1 MANWIVTANR
11 LSDGAVVYLRGDRGW
26 TGDLQQARS
35 LGDAQAADDLLAWAR
50 GQEAVIC
57 DPYLS
62 EVGVEGARL
71 IPLTVRERIRAE
83 GPRTKLQRL
92 GYLPEREA
100 APARAAVG

>member
-26 TGDLQQARS
+26 TGDLQHARA

-50 GQEAVIC
+50 GQEAVVC
-57 DPYLS
+57 DPYLC

-71 IPLTVRERIRAE
+71 LPLTARERIRAE
-83 GPRTKLQRL
+83 GPRPTLRRL
-92 GYLPEREA
+92 GYLPQPEV
-100 APARAAVG
+100 APARVAVG